1 MKFLLIASALNLE
14 LVYNDIE
21 TCKLAA
27 EEIMRA
33 NNDSAI
39 CIPLGEDAGEI
50 RMKNVMNNFINAIRV
65 LDSQAK

>member
-14 LVYNDIE
+14 LVYNDKD

-33 NNDSAI
+33 NNDSVI
-39 CIPLGEDAGEI
+39 CIPLGEDAGEL
-50 RMKNVMNNFINAIRV
+50 RMRNFINNFVNMIRTV
-65 LDSQAK
+65 ENE